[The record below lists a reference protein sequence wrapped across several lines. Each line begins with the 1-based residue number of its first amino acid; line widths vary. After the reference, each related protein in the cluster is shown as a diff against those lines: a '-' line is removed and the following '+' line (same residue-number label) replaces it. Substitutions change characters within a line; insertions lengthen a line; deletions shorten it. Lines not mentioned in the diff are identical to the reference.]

1 MPDGADLDDPLGY
14 AERRGNPLELP
25 PDDTDR

>member
-1 MPDGADLDDPLGY
+1 MPDGTDLDDPLGY

-25 PDDTDR
+25 DES